1 MNELAHLR
9 KIYTSALVSD
19 ALDGLGWRN
28 QVLGYDVV
36 PLSGGAVLVGRAF
49 PVRLQ
54 QVQQPPELPYV
65 GLLAALDA
73 VGADEVFVLPT
84 GRATNV
90 GFWGELLST
99 SCQARGVAGALTDG
113 PVRDTARVRDMG
125 FTVFGRGT
133 CPGDINGRYE
143 VVDHRVEAQID
154 GVVIYPGDIVV
165 GDVDGVVIVPMK
177 LVDQVT
183 AIVEEKSRGES
194 AFRAAVRAGTAPSAA
209 FAEYGVL

>member
-1 MNELAHLR
+1 MSELPHLR

-19 ALDGLGWRN
+19 ALDALGWRN
-28 QVLGYDVV
+28 QVLGYDLV
-36 PLSGGAVLVGRAF
+36 PMSGGPVLVGRAF
-49 PVRLQ
+49 PVRLKK
-54 QVQQPPELPYV
+54 VERPAEVPYA

-84 GRATNV
+84 ARATDV

-113 PVRDTARVRDMG
+113 PVRDTARVHDMG

-133 CPGDINGRYE
+133 LPADINGRYE
-143 VVDHRVEAQID
+143 VVGHRVEAQID
-154 GVVIYPGDIVV
+154 EVMIHPGDIIV
-165 GDVDGVVIVPMK
+165 GDVDGVVIVPKK

-194 AFRAAVRAGTAPSAA
+194 AFRAAVRAGIAPSVA

>member
-1 MNELAHLR
+1 MSELPHLR

-19 ALDGLGWRN
+19 ALDALDRRN
-28 QVLGYDVV
+28 QVLGYDLV
-36 PLSGGAVLVGRAF
+36 PMSGGPVLVGRAF
-49 PVRLQ
+49 PVRLRK
-54 QVQQPPELPYV
+54 VERPPEVPYT

-84 GRATNV
+84 ARATDV

-133 CPGDINGRYE
+133 LPADINGRYE
-143 VVDHRVEAQID
+143 VVGHRVEAQID
-154 GVVIYPGDIVV
+154 GVMIHPGDIVV
-165 GDVDGVVIVPMK
+165 GDVDGVVIIPK
-177 LVDQVT
+177 ELLNSVT

-194 AFRAAVRAGTAPSAA
+194 AFRAAVRAGIAPSAA